1 MDDWMAGGMHGGLC
15 RFWRPREKRRSGCCS
30 VACQSFGHPSTPASW
45 VDPGGCVRFD
55 PMLLFFKENYG
66 IPRSYASWILG
77 MLKCCTCS
85 HRVHFVMRSSNII
98 IGSTRDEIVQGES
111 CLQRDTFS
119 VFRQVGKKTLRP
131 DFPSNKLSPVLYW
144 PTG

>member
-1 MDDWMAGGMHGGLC
+1 MDDWMAGGMHGGRG

-45 VDPGGCVRFD
+45 VDPGG
-55 PMLLFFKENYG
+55 
-66 IPRSYASWILG
+66 
-77 MLKCCTCS
+77 
-85 HRVHFVMRSSNII
+85 NII

-119 VFRQVGKKTLRP
+119 VFRQVGKKKRCDLTFRAT
-131 DFPSNKLSPVLYW
+131 S
-144 PTG
+144 